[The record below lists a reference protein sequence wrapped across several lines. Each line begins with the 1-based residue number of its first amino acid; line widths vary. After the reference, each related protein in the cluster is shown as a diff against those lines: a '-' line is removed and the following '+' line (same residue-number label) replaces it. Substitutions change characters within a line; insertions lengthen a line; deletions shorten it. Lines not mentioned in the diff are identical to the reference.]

1 MAQALQRE
9 LYAVQKREA
18 ESAALS
24 SERDMLQ
31 SRVRRLEEA
40 EEVLQS
46 ELVTAQSDLATMT
59 SQANTHRMATERV
72 SHSTGTLPFLVYHTM
87 SHCVYTVLNFVLN
100 FVLSCVIAIVLTCSG
115 PVGATER
122 EGGTR
127 EREGETHRE

>member
-1 MAQALQRE
+1 MTQALQRE
-9 LYAVQKREA
+9 LHAVQKREA

-46 ELVTAQSDLATMT
+46 ELATAQSDLATIT
-59 SQANTHRMATERV
+59 SQANTQRMATERV
-72 SHSTGTLPFLVYHTM
+72 GHSTGTLSFLMYHTV

-100 FVLSCVIAIVLTCSG
+100 FVLCCVIAIVLTCSG
-115 PVGATER
+115 PVGTTER
-122 EGGTR
+122 EGGIR